1 MERHI
6 TAKIGTLTLSV
17 MLLFGFALPTA
28 SYAAMGPGPLVSHFS
43 IDRMGSV
50 DRSTGEGTVY
60 GSVTCREQVDMTVTV
75 NLRQPT
81 DSPEEEPNLASTSFS
96 CNGVTAWSVEVS
108 KSNGT
113 FKPGRARADAKVEW
127 TDPNPDF
134 GSSQDELYRI
144 ITLRAAR

>member
-6 TAKIGTLTLSV
+6 TAKIGTLTLLV
-17 MLLFGFALPTA
+17 MLLLGFALPAA
-28 SYAAMGPGPLVSHFS
+28 SYAAMGPGPLVTDFS

-75 NLRQPT
+75 NLRQPG
-81 DSPEEEPNLASTSFS
+81 DSSDTETNLASTSFS

-113 FKPGRARADAKVEW
+113 FNPGRARADALAEW
-127 TDPNPDF
+127 TDPQF
-134 GSSQDELYRI
+134 GYSRDEENRV
-144 ITLRAAR
+144 ITLRPTR